1 MKIKRAFL
9 VCLSLCFVS
18 AQNAVARDDLA
29 APANLD
35 PDRIRAIVEQMATK
49 SDAKAVL
56 FGIWRHDREVLTMA
70 LGESMTTVPAST
82 DMHYRIGGIG
92 HGLTLAKKF
101 VELHGGKIWVES
113 EVGKGSTFSFTLP
126 ERSLLPG

>member
-56 FGIWRHDREVLTMA
+56 FSMWPHDREVMTMT
-70 LGESMTTVPAST
+70 LGESMTTVP
-82 DMHYRIGGIG
+82 
-92 HGLTLAKKF
+92 
-101 VELHGGKIWVES
+101 V
-113 EVGKGSTFSFTLP
+113 KGVQAYLSI
-126 ERSLLPG
+126 

>member
-18 AQNAVARDDLA
+18 AQNAVARDNLA

-56 FGIWRHDREVLTMA
+56 FSMWPHDREVMTMT
-70 LGESMTTVPAST
+70 LGESMTTVPVKGVQALSV
-82 DMHYRIGGIG
+82 H
-92 HGLTLAKKF
+92 LTTVF
-101 VELHGGKIWVES
+101 QSH
-113 EVGKGSTFSFTLP
+113 TLKNFLYL
-126 ERSLLPG
+126 RSHSCYNG